1 MRYKVVVAKLAGVA
15 GWGIEDVKLT
25 PKLREAGMAP
35 ALCSLDGETPLV
47 FPYMTRAYAWLAQCE
62 RAGLDM
68 EDEPGFIRV
77 YTDAT
82 ARMGHLQVSKVPD
95 QKPGPVVR
103 ELPSPWRWNQ
113 GN

>member
-1 MRYKVVVAKLAGVA
+1 MRYKVVAHKVA
-15 GWGIEDVKLT
+15 GAHGWAIEDKKLT
-25 PKLREAGMAP
+25 PRLRAAGMDP
-35 ALCSLDGETPLV
+35 ALCSLDGEKPLV
-47 FPYMTRAYAWLAQCE
+47 FRYMTRAYAWLAQCE

-82 ARMGHLQVSKVPD
+82 ARVGHMRVNKVPD

-103 ELPSPWRWNQ
+103 ELPSPWRFNQ
-113 GN
+113 GD